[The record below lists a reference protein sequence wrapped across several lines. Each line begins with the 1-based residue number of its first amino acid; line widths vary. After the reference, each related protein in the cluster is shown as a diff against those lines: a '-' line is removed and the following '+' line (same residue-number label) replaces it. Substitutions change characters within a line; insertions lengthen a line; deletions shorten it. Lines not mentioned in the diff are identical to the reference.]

1 MIFSSHVNSTY
12 HLSLTLD
19 SYFCIP
25 ILKIY
30 TVQLFIT
37 CSSHT
42 RVILCVDRVH
52 GLNSY
57 YFKTVNKVKCLPT
70 SPNIGFPPGNS

>member
-1 MIFSSHVNSTY
+1 MIISSHVNSKY
-12 HLSLTLD
+12 RLSLTLD
-19 SYFCIP
+19 FCIQV
-25 ILKIY
+25 LKIY
-30 TVQLFIT
+30 TVQLFFT

-42 RVILCVDRVH
+42 RVILCVHRVH
-52 GLNSY
+52 GLSSY